1 VKGDI
6 LGTPHDSSAA
16 RTLANKVSF
25 EKGLAG
31 NVGIGP
37 KYFLLRQRVTAY
49 PDM

>member
-1 VKGDI
+1 MIRARLATWPTK
-6 LGTPHDSSAA
+6 SA
-16 RTLANKVSF
+16 F